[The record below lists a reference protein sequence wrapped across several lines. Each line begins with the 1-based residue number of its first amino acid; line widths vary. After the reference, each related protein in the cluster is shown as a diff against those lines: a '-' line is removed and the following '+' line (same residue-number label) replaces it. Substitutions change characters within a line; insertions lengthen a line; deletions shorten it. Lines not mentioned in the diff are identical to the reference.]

1 MPIRPENKFLH
12 HWNVH
17 SYESRTV
24 GFCFVFHCC
33 IKAQGSILQFITQRR
48 MNTLTSTLAL
58 TAPWYLVTAPGC
70 LPPNALP
77 SPLYLGSSDP
87 SSTSASLLQL
97 SISALTSEVRATC
110 QTLLIIF
117 SPLQNCSGFSCFLIT
132 VVGRGS
138 IPATLRGSCFLFF
151 RHIRD
156 CTLHLI
162 TFCFSFLNL
171 SSLSCSAVTPPPPG
185 IQLIHKTGIKRRFF
199 CLGP

>member
-17 SYESRTV
+17 SYENRTV

-58 TAPWYLVTAPGC
+58 TAPQYLVTAPGC

-77 SPLYLGSSDP
+77 SPLNLGSSDP

-97 SISALTSEVRATC
+97 SVSALTSEVRAMLDLAHHLLPLTELLRLQLLPYHFSWKRKYSC
-110 QTLLIIF
+110 NTPRLMLPLFQTY
-117 SPLQNCSGFSCFLIT
+117 
-132 VVGRGS
+132 
-138 IPATLRGSCFLFF
+138 
-151 RHIRD
+151 
-156 CTLHLI
+156 
-162 TFCFSFLNL
+162 
-171 SSLSCSAVTPPPPG
+171 
-185 IQLIHKTGIKRRFF
+185 
-199 CLGP
+199 